1 MTELPT
7 RQGTITTP
15 PHSEPIVLSGAR
27 EEHACC
33 RTVRI
38 TKDAVPAYAGGI
50 TTVTSQGFHYVAL
63 PHTPKK
69 NRRCLS
75 PMSLSTS
82 RASDFTSL
90 RKHASKPFVTQIRID
105 LAWVCKNVRYIDVMY
120 IYIYIWTVWFLLV
133 LPFKGFHCMALSK
146 FLDAMVTC
154 VLQLCTAKCK

>member
-69 NRRCLS
+69 KQALS
-75 PMSLSTS
+75 ITHVAVNIA
-82 RASDFTSL
+82 RF
-90 RKHASKPFVTQIRID
+90 
-105 LAWVCKNVRYIDVMY
+105 
-120 IYIYIWTVWFLLV
+120 
-133 LPFKGFHCMALSK
+133 GFHKLA
-146 FLDAMVTC
+146 
-154 VLQLCTAKCK
+154 

>member
-120 IYIYIWTVWFLLV
+120 IYIYELFDFCWCYLLRYV
-133 LPFKGFHCMALSK
+133 LNLSHPT
-146 FLDAMVTC
+146 D
-154 VLQLCTAKCK
+154 Q

>member
-27 EEHACC
+27 E

-69 NRRCLS
+69 KQALS
-75 PMSLSTS
+75 ITHVAVNIA
-82 RASDFTSL
+82 RF
-90 RKHASKPFVTQIRID
+90 
-105 LAWVCKNVRYIDVMY
+105 
-120 IYIYIWTVWFLLV
+120 
-133 LPFKGFHCMALSK
+133 GFHKLA
-146 FLDAMVTC
+146 
-154 VLQLCTAKCK
+154 